1 MNCFKTLVIFVAF
14 LSAFLIGD
22 LHGQNQPA
30 AAEVVQTPAAE
41 SQTDIAAPDAVGV
54 FPSIR
59 HKGDIVDFLKF
70 LGVACN
76 KNIVPSSNV
85 RGQVN
90 VNLFNVTA
98 KEVMDVVLISNGFA
112 YEEKGAFIFVYT
124 QKEYEAKLAA
134 ARKTVSRAFHLNYI
148 TAQDAETLI
157 KPLLSEAGLVTTT
170 PAAQTSQGG
179 KGGSGETW
187 AGNNYIV
194 IVDYPEYIDAV
205 EKLLGEVDRQPLQVL
220 VEATIMTAELNDNNA
235 LGIDFNVL
243 GGVDFQ
249 SSAGVFHPETT
260 ANVNLSGTETSAS
273 TGFTSNVG
281 GGGLSIGIVKNN
293 IGLFISALESVT
305 DVVTLGNPKVLTL
318 NRQEGK
324 VIVGRRDGYIT
335 TEVSATTAT
344 QTVEFLET
352 GTQLTFR
359 PFVMDDGFIRM
370 ELSPKDSD
378 GGVTV
383 SGSFT
388 LPWEKTSEITTN
400 VLVKDGHSIVIG
412 GLFREKTETNR
423 SQVPLVGNIP
433 LIGNLFRST
442 VDDLTKEE
450 VIFIITPH
458 IVKESV
464 DYAAAEEALGT
475 MDTIMIGAREGM
487 QWHGRERLAGAH
499 YNRARELQANGKL
512 KAALWDANL
521 AVHISPRFLDA
532 LDLRNELRAK
542 HIYRGE
548 YGCMRLFMGR
558 LIEKNLPVA
567 QSSVS
572 FLDSPADFGLSP
584 VPVALSDE
592 EAEPVSQTESQ
603 TVDEPQIVDD
613 TQMLDEIQVAE
624 SQVDEQQVV
633 DSQLD
638 EPQLD
643 ESQVDDSQVVDSQ
656 TDEPQAEEEQ
666 LEDIQLATEP
676 TDEQF

>member
-1 MNCFKTLVIFVAF
+1 MNCFKTLVIVVAF
-14 LSAFLIGD
+14 LLVFLTGD
-22 LHGQNQPA
+22 LYGQAQPA
-30 AAEVVQTPAAE
+30 TAEVAQTPVAK

-76 KNIVPSSNV
+76 KNIVPSGNV

-98 KEVMDVVLISNGFA
+98 KEVMSVVLTSNGFA
-112 YEEKGAFIFVYT
+112 YEEEGAFIFVYT

-134 ARKTVSRAFHLNYI
+134 ARKTISRAFHLNYI

-157 KPLLSEAGLVTTT
+157 KPLLSETGRVTTT
-170 PAAQTSQGG
+170 PATQTSQGG

-205 EKLLGEVDRQPLQVL
+205 GKLLGEVDRQPLQVL
-220 VEATIMTAELNDNNA
+220 VEATILVAKLDDENS

-249 SSAGVFHPETT
+249 STYTLPEGVNGFHPD
-260 ANVNLSGTETSAS
+260 ASNVALSGTNTSANFGS
-273 TGFTSNVG
+273 
-281 GGGLSIGIVKNN
+281 GGLSIGIVTGN
-293 IGLFISALESVT
+293 IGMFISALEGIT
-305 DVVTLGNPKVLTL
+305 DTVTLGNPKVLTL
-318 NRQEGK
+318 NRQTAK
-324 VIVGRRDGYIT
+324 VKVGGEQGYVAST
-335 TEVSATTAT
+335 VSTTTAET
-344 QTVEFLET
+344 SSVQMLET
-352 GTQLTFR
+352 GTILEFT
-359 PFVMDDGFIRM
+359 PFITDDGYIRM
-370 ELSPKDSD
+370 NLHPEDSI
-378 GGVTV
+378 GAVVQKGNEN
-383 SGSFT
+383 
-388 LPWEKTSEITTN
+388 LPEKTVTEVITN

-412 GLFREKTETNR
+412 GLFRESTTLNR

-442 VDDLTKEE
+442 NDRNIKEE
-450 VIFIITPH
+450 IIFIITPH

-464 DYAAAEEALGT
+464 DYAAAEEIMGT
-475 MDTIMIGAREGM
+475 IDTLVIGVREGM

-499 YNRARELQANGKL
+499 YNRARELQADGKL

-532 LDLRNELRAK
+532 LDLRNELRAR

-548 YGCMRLFMGR
+548 YGGMHLFMRR
-558 LIEKNLPVA
+558 LIEKNLSVVQP
-567 QSSVS
+567 SVS
-572 FLDSPADFGLSP
+572 FLDSPADFGLFP
-584 VPVALSDE
+584 APVAPSADKEADVVASQEQTVSQMVDELQMVDSTQLSDE
-592 EAEPVSQTESQ
+592 TQIVESQ
-603 TVDEPQIVDD
+603 T
-613 TQMLDEIQVAE
+613 
-624 SQVDEQQVV
+624 DEQPVV
-633 DSQLD
+633 DSQAD
-638 EPQLD
+638 EPQ
-643 ESQVDDSQVVDSQ
+643 V
-656 TDEPQAEEEQ
+656 EEEQ
-666 LEDIQLATEP
+666 LEEDIQLATEP